1 MVSQK
6 EIADATGVSIMT
18 VSRALRNHPDLAPAT
33 REIILRKAAELG
45 YVSPTAN
52 DPRRNQPQRIGVL
65 VYELGSDGTNRL
77 NEGVPRRIFSAIQKE
92 CKQRGVEVL
101 IEALQPS
108 EVPLLLRNKTI
119 DRAFLFGRYTP
130 ETLQRLNGLPVMA
143 VSSYIE
149 CKGLPRIIADNEGGI
164 REATE
169 HLIRLGHRRI
179 AFLGIDENEFTEIFH
194 SRETGYLATMCRH
207 GLTPLS
213 RITRHADGP
222 LDLAPF
228 IKTLSKATAVVCAT
242 DFLAFMLDFELRRL
256 GWDLPRRCSITGFDN
271 VERETG
277 NHLTSYSPD
286 WSLMGTLAA
295 KFLLDHLEDIRGENI
310 RLVVP
315 GELVVRQSTAA
326 VNPS

>member
-6 EIADATGVSIMT
+6 EIAHATGVSIMT
-18 VSRALRNHPDLAPAT
+18 VSRALRNHPDLAAAT
-33 REIILRKAAELG
+33 RDMILKKAAELG
-45 YVSPTAN
+45 YVAPSSN
-52 DPRRNQPQRIGVL
+52 DPRRVQAQRVGVL
-65 VYELGSDGTNRL
+65 VYEPEGNGGNRL
-77 NEGVPRRIFSAIQKE
+77 NEGVPRRIFSSIQKE

-101 IEALQPS
+101 IETLQPS
-108 EVPLLLRNKTI
+108 EVPLLVRNKAV

-130 ETLQRLNGLPVMA
+130 ETLGLLNGLPVMA
-143 VSSYIE
+143 VSSYVE

-164 REATE
+164 HEATE
-169 HLIRLGHRRI
+169 HLIQLGHRRI
-179 AFLGIDENEFTEIFH
+179 LFLGVDEHEFTEIFH

-213 RITRHADGP
+213 RIVKWGNGAGEINRVIKM
-222 LDLAPF
+222 LD
-228 IKTLSKATAVVCAT
+228 KVTAVVCAT

-256 GWDLPRRCSITGFDN
+256 GWELPRRCSITGFDN

-286 WSLMGTLAA
+286 WNLMGILAA

-315 GELVVRQSTAA
+315 GQLVVRQSTAA
-326 VNPS
+326 LAK